1 MLVIN
6 ELSCERGG
14 RVLFNGL
21 SLKLS
26 AGDLLHV
33 QGANGSGKTSLLRM
47 LCGLSPPASG
57 SIFWNGMDIG
67 ELREDYAANVTYIG
81 HHPAVKDD
89 LSPLENLRISQALA
103 GQPVSPPQVKQALAT
118 VALKSFS
125 NLPVRV
131 LSQGQRRRVALAR
144 LWLCD
149 KPLWV
154 LDEPFN
160 ALDAEASA
168 QLERH
173 IEAHLGRG
181 GMAVLTT
188 HQQLGIVR
196 SMVRSLRLTS

>member
-1 MLVIN
+1 MLAIN

-14 RVLFNGL
+14 RVLFSGF
-21 SLKLS
+21 SLEL
-26 AGDLLHV
+26 APGDLLHV
-33 QGANGSGKTSLLRM
+33 QGVNGSGKTSLLRM

-57 SIFWNGMDIG
+57 NILWKGADIG
-67 ELREDYAANVTYIG
+67 QLREDYAAKVTYIG
-81 HHPAVKDD
+81 HYPAVKDD
-89 LSPLENLRISQALA
+89 LSALENVQISQALA
-103 GQPVSPPQVKQALAT
+103 GQPVPISQALQALAT
-118 VALKSFS
+118 VGLKNCS

-168 QLERH
+168 LLERH

-188 HQQLGIVR
+188 HQQLGVAER
-196 SMVRSLRLTS
+196 LVRSLRLG